1 MADSR
6 LKRWAALLFPVLLAA
21 VLFRRSF
28 RIWFLNDDF
37 AWLGLRLGIHQPA
50 DLWTALFGPMAQGT
64 VRTLSE
70 RLFFLGFEW
79 GFGMES
85 LPMRLFAFATFAV
98 ALMLCVL
105 VVERLS
111 GSRMAGVAAACLW
124 ALNFG
129 VTIGINWLSSYNQ
142 ILLATLFLATFYA
155 FLRGWMLAAW
165 LAYLLAFGALENVVM
180 IPVILLAYAW
190 WFERERVKTVLPF
203 FVPAIA
209 FAVAHLFLIPKQRT
223 SPTYQMHWDGSI
235 LESLA
240 IYWDWAL
247 GAARLI
253 DFDPSYGWML
263 TVSHFVLTPAL
274 LAFVVWRVVKRDALV
289 PFVLFVGLALIGPM
303 LPLRDHRTDYYLAS
317 ASFGLAAM
325 LALVPL
331 RVGPLGWGVVAL
343 YVVPSLIVQ
352 QATIEWYLNRTA
364 PLRPL
369 VRGLKR
375 ACQLHPGK
383 MLMLEGITD
392 DVYYSSFID
401 EATRLIGNCEVRL
414 EPGAGPA
421 GNPFVMA
428 PAAARA
434 AIEKQSVVV
443 YRFDGTRLYD
453 ITRQWESTKAY
464 LLLSG
469 LSPEILTGDKAYA
482 AQLSGDWYESEGTH
496 RWMGQKAN
504 FALGGPGRVLVVE
517 GFVPEAIGTIDLRV
531 MVGGTQ
537 LGQAKLRPGALKL
550 ELPLPAAIG
559 GAGKIEGSLE
569 SSKTIR
575 PQGDG
580 RTLSIL
586 VTKISIR

>member
-6 LKRWAALLFPVLLAA
+6 LKRWAALLFPVLFAA

-37 AWLGLRLGIHQPA
+37 AWLGLRLGIHHPA

-85 LPMRLFAFATFAV
+85 LPMRLFAFATFAL
-98 ALMLCVL
+98 ALVLCVL

-111 GSRMAGVAAACLW
+111 GSLLAGVAAACLW

-129 VTIGINWLSSYNQ
+129 VTVGISWISSYNQ
-142 ILLATLFLATFYA
+142 ILLVTLFLATLYGFM
-155 FLRGWMLAAW
+155 RGWMLAAW
-165 LAYLLAFGALENVVM
+165 AAYLLAFGALENAVV

-190 WFERERVKTVLPF
+190 LFERQRVRTTLPF
-203 FVPAIA
+203 FVPAVL
-209 FAVAHLFLIPKQRT
+209 FAAAHLWLIPKVHT
-223 SPTYQMHWDGSI
+223 SPTYQMHWDASI

-240 IYWDWAL
+240 VYWDWAL

-253 DFDPSYGWML
+253 DFHPIYGWML
-263 TVSHFVLTPAL
+263 TISHLVLTPAL
-274 LAFVVWRVVKRDALV
+274 LVFVVWRVVKRDFVA
-289 PFVLFVGLALIGPM
+289 PFLLFAGLALIGPM

-317 ASFGLAAM
+317 ASFGLAGM

-331 RVGPLGWGVVAL
+331 RMGPAGWAVVAL
-343 YVVPSLIVQ
+343 YAVPSFIVQ

-369 VRGLKR
+369 IRGLMR

-383 MLMLEGITD
+383 MLMLEGISD
-392 DVYYSSFID
+392 EVYYSSFID
-401 EATRLIGNCEVRL
+401 EATRLIGGCEVRL
-414 EPGAGPA
+414 EPGSGPA
-421 GNPFVMA
+421 GNPFALA

-434 AIEKQSVVV
+434 AIESQSVVV
-443 YRFDGTRLYD
+443 YRFDGSRLYD

-482 AQLSGDWYESEGTH
+482 AQLAGDWYESEGTH
-496 RWMGQKAN
+496 RWMGRRGT
-504 FALGGPGRVLVVE
+504 FRLGGPGKMLVVE
-517 GFVPEAIGTIDLRV
+517 GFVPAAMGSFELRLTLGGKLLKRLT
-531 MVGGTQ
+531 VG
-537 LGQAKLRPGALKL
+537 AGALKI
-550 ELPLPAAIG
+550 EAPLG
-559 GAGKIEGSLE
+559 DAGRSQTIEGSLE
-569 SSKTIR
+569 SSKTIQ

-586 VTKISIR
+586 VTKISVR